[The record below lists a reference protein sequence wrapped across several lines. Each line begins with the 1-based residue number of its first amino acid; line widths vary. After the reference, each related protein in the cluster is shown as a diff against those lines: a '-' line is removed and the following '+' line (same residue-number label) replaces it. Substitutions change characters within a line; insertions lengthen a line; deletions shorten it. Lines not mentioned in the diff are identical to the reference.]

1 MLTEAYFSVS
11 ATTSHVARTR
21 PQLVFDPPATPFV
34 VGTLHVLVRGVAT
47 PQTSHCGVYFGVE
60 PRTRLHTSRNRH
72 GKSRDPLIRAELKL
86 RSSPSHEKVV
96 SAGTF
101 ILFYFI
107 LDNFRSWEDFP
118 GTR

>member
-1 MLTEAYFSVS
+1 MVTEAYSVS

-34 VGTLHVLVRGVAT
+34 VGTLHVLVVGVAT
-47 PQTSHCGVYFGVE
+47 PHCGVYFGVE

-86 RSSPSHEKVV
+86 RSSPSPEKVV

-107 LDNFRSWEDFP
+107 LDNQDFSSWEDFP